1 MKICII
7 TACFSLTGVPLA
19 QVRLARALLNR
30 GHDVELLFGN
40 VNDSS
45 TFSPPD
51 GIPTTV
57 LFKLNVRS
65 MLWPLVRYLHQK
77 QPDLVFSA
85 EDHLNAFVLLASI
98 LSGSAARVSG
108 SSRILPT
115 DRFAYSNRLFSKGWI
130 LKQTMRLLMKRASVL
145 SCVSQE
151 MVLHYKK
158 VFPNGPHVCIYNIIR
173 DSESIRRA
181 RTAVDH
187 PWLSDSSIPVIISA
201 GTLTRRKGFADL
213 IYAFAEVCKR
223 RSVRLILLGEGC
235 LRPELEAMICKLGIS
250 SVADMPG
257 NVSNPLAYFAKA
269 QVFVLSSYAE
279 GLPNVL
285 VEAMICGCTPVATD
299 CPTGPR
305 EVLGAGRFGYLT
317 PMGDPATMATAI
329 EKALDNPISSKLL
342 EEAISPFDENRVID
356 RHFEM
361 LGLCVS

>member
-1 MKICII
+1 
-7 TACFSLTGVPLA
+7 
-19 QVRLARALLNR
+19 
-30 GHDVELLFGN
+30 
-40 VNDSS
+40 
-45 TFSPPD
+45 
-51 GIPTTV
+51 
-57 LFKLNVRS
+57 
-65 MLWPLVRYLHQK
+65 
-77 QPDLVFSA
+77 
-85 EDHLNAFVLLASI
+85 
-98 LSGSAARVSG
+98 
-108 SSRILPT
+108 
-115 DRFAYSNRLFSKGWI
+115 
-130 LKQTMRLLMKRASVL
+130 
-145 SCVSQE
+145 